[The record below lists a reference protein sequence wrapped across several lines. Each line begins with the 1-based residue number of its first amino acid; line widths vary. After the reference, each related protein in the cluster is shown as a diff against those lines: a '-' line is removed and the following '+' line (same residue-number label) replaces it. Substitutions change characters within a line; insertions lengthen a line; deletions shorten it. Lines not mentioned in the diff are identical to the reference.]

1 MRACASIALAAVAL
15 ASFSHA
21 ASITLPTLY
30 SCEPATIRVS
40 AQGNYTI
47 EGRNGASRKLVF
59 RAHVNQGVTSVN
71 WDYVDL
77 AANDT
82 ALITVTDQISASQ
95 TSDDAVQALV
105 QANPMGN
112 TTCLVKDKDKDHHS
126 TPKQKSM
133 VATIIGIALGAFFAL
148 VILLIAGMM
157 YRRKREKLEKVEED
171 SVDLDHSYTQ
181 GSVPAGGSYMARLV
195 PGLKLQEA
203 RPLPRDPVLESEQA
217 NYSSTRRGTQYYK
230 NDTSFDMPYRHQW
243 QPPSQPYRQS
253 SNPFSE
259 QQAST
264 TQQQQHELLYQ
275 QQEKSQSSFLSHN
288 NSK

>member
-1 MRACASIALAAVAL
+1 MRAFASIALAGVAL

-71 WDYVDL
+71 WDAVDL
-77 AANDT
+77 AANAT

-105 QANPMGN
+105 LANPAGN
-112 TTCLVKDKDKDHHS
+112 TTCLVKDKDHRS

-157 YRRKREKLEKVEED
+157 YRRKRERLEKVEED
-171 SVDLDHSYTQ
+171 SLDLDHSYTQ

-230 NDTSFDMPYRHQW
+230 NDTSLDMPYRHQW
-243 QPPSQPYRQS
+243 QPPSQSYRQS

-264 TQQQQHELLYQ
+264 TQQQQQHELLYQ